1 MICIVTFLWTLCSH
15 GDCILSVILHF
26 HILRLPLKVEV
37 WHRDQHSADVLIGV
51 ADVSLASVYG
61 ENKVVVEVS

>member
-1 MICIVTFLWTLCSH
+1 M
-15 GDCILSVILHF
+15 SVILHF